1 MPFDSIAADMDIVD
15 GRILLHPVSIGV
27 GQGHIAGTVELT
39 PVNGEQFRT
48 KANIAVQQVDLG
60 RMLKATNLIGG
71 RAVLETTGNSMATML
86 ANGNGSLQLT
96 MAGGG
101 ELSALLVDL
110 SGLQFGNALLSAL
123 GIPVR
128 DRIECFVA
136 DFALLR
142 GELQTRA
149 LLLDTTSDITTGS
162 GVINLR
168 TETRWPST
176 DQDRSQA
183 DFTIGTLSAP
193 ISITGSVQ
201 GSQRSSIIDSACGA
215 RWGGG
220 RTGVAVPARGHL
232 ADHPVRCWRRP
243 PVRRTSAPRQIA
255 VRGADCMTPANRR

>member
-1 MPFDSIAADMDIVD
+1 
-15 GRILLHPVSIGV
+15 
-27 GQGHIAGTVELT
+27 
-39 PVNGEQFRT
+39 
-48 KANIAVQQVDLG
+48 
-60 RMLKATNLIGG
+60 
-71 RAVLETTGNSMATML
+71 MATML

-123 GIPVR
+123 GIPDR

-149 LLLDTTSDITTGS
+149 LLLDTTSDITTGG

-168 TETRWPST
+168 TETLAYQIKTEAKHFHYRHAA
-176 DQDRSQA
+176 RA
-183 DFTIGTLSAP
+183 DFHFLTRSNSRIPGRSLTS
-193 ISITGSVQ
+193 
-201 GSQRSSIIDSACGA
+201 RSSLA

-232 ADHPVRCWRRP
+232 ADYPVRCW
-243 PVRRTSAPRQIA
+243 
-255 VRGADCMTPANRR
+255 